1 MGIKYIE
8 KLYRNEIFTRGARR
22 KRTLTG
28 RQEAFLFNYLVM
40 RQTATQAAYNAG
52 YCPRYASQA
61 AAQVLKSINVAAYI
75 GAYYLEYW
83 NSFTK
88 GISVYSTMLN
98 NRERAF
104 VDYWLI
110 YADAKKAAIKAGY
123 KRRYAKQYGH
133 ELLQKPK
140 MQKAILERIKSCDEK
155 EMI

>member
-1 MGIKYIE
+1 MFK
-8 KLYRNEIFTRGARR
+8 RGARR

-40 RQTATQAAYNAG
+40 RQTATRAAYNAG

-75 GAYYLEYW
+75 GAYYLEHW
-83 NSFTK
+83 NSLTE
-88 GISVYSTMLN
+88 GVSVYSTMLN
-98 NRERAF
+98 NREREF
-104 VDYWLI
+104 VDAWI
-110 YADAKKAAIKAGY
+110 VYADAKRAAIEAGY